1 MRHMKAFS
9 AEYID
14 PPRRIGMVII
24 AAEPG
29 YDNKYAYFFR
39 NEAGE
44 LTLLK
49 SLENMSVRECRQFEE
64 TKLKEL
70 IMEHVASMKVSADE
84 WKFYRLRPTVWDD
97 ASAVSPEISNANWLE
112 TKQYLFE
119 DSFEDGFSDDD
130 DDNE

>member
-9 AEYID
+9 AEYVD

-29 YDNKYAYFFR
+29 NENKYAYFFR

-49 SLENMSVRECRQFEE
+49 SLENMSVRECRRFEE
-64 TKLKEL
+64 TELKEL
-70 IMEHVASMKVSADE
+70 IMKHVASLKVSADE

-97 ASAVSPEISNANWLE
+97 ASAVSPEISNVNWLE

-119 DSFEDGFSDDD
+119 DSFDDSGDFSDD
-130 DDNE
+130 E